1 MTHYPLPHVSNR
13 LHADNIKLCFGNAQ
27 NSNLVSRSLSRYIGV
42 VKGKIADHPDEWDL
56 VKKMTNPYEY
66 IHTTLP
72 NSKHAVSKIRP
83 LSRAF
88 FKMIEL
94 GNMFDIFPVSD
105 GTPIKSFHL
114 AEGPGGFIEALT
126 YIRFNNQDQ
135 YYGMTLIDETN
146 SNVPGW
152 RKANAFLKKNPN
164 VTIETGADRRGD
176 LYNPAN
182 LTHCWENYRNSMHL
196 ITGDGGF
203 DFSIDF
209 NRQET
214 LALRLILAQVA
225 YAVAMQ
231 ARGGTFILKM
241 FDICLA
247 ASVDILYM
255 LSGLYQ
261 EVHVV
266 KPHTSRY
273 ANSERYIVC
282 LGFRY
287 RDSSDLVK
295 RYISTLNL
303 LNNMQVQGTHIS
315 RILSSSP
322 NARYR
327 SALEEIN
334 AILGQQQIE
343 TIQSTLRFIENKER
357 KSEKLQQL
365 RAKNIQKCVSWCTK
379 NKIPCH
385 HTVPSGNIF
394 MSSLPGRSNTNLK
407 IK

>member
-1 MTHYPLPHVSNR
+1 
-13 LHADNIKLCFGNAQ
+13 
-27 NSNLVSRSLSRYIGV
+27 
-42 VKGKIADHPDEWDL
+42 
-56 VKKMTNPYEY
+56 
-66 IHTTLP
+66 
-72 NSKHAVSKIRP
+72 
-83 LSRAF
+83 
-88 FKMIEL
+88 
-94 GNMFDIFPVSD
+94 
-105 GTPIKSFHL
+105 
-114 AEGPGGFIEALT
+114 
-126 YIRFNNQDQ
+126 
-135 YYGMTLIDETN
+135 
-146 SNVPGW
+146 
-152 RKANAFLKKNPN
+152 
-164 VTIETGADRRGD
+164 
-176 LYNPAN
+176 
-182 LTHCWENYRNSMHL
+182 
-196 ITGDGGF
+196 
-203 DFSIDF
+203 
-209 NRQET
+209 
-214 LALRLILAQVA
+214 
-225 YAVAMQ
+225 MQ

-241 FDICLA
+241 FDVCLA

-287 RDSSDLVK
+287 RDSTDLVK
-295 RYISTLNL
+295 RYTQTLHL

-315 RILSSSP
+315 RILSTIP
-322 NARYR
+322 NSRYI

-394 MSSLPGRSNTNLK
+394 MSSLPSRPKTNLK
-407 IK
+407 TG

>member
-1 MTHYPLPHVSNR
+1 
-13 LHADNIKLCFGNAQ
+13 
-27 NSNLVSRSLSRYIGV
+27 
-42 VKGKIADHPDEWDL
+42 
-56 VKKMTNPYEY
+56 
-66 IHTTLP
+66 
-72 NSKHAVSKIRP
+72 
-83 LSRAF
+83 
-88 FKMIEL
+88 MIEL

-203 DFSIDF
+203 DSSIDF